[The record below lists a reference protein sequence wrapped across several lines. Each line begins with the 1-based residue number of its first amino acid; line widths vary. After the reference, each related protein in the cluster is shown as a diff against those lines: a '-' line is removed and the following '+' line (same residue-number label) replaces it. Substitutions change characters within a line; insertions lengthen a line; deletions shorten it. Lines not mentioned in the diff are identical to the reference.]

1 MVRRRL
7 TEDKIKGKISSIQGS
22 NYGNA
27 FEGAHCSHKD
37 YCFNPMNK
45 SLLLSLLIVS
55 YITAEWAGMI
65 MNIGCLKAEM
75 NIGHDS
81 LERMGRRDQQML

>member
-1 MVRRRL
+1 MMHESKAWYVDDWQGVKKK
-7 TEDKIKGKISSIQGS
+7 EKSSIQSS
-22 NYGNA
+22 NYGNT
-27 FEGAHCSHKD
+27 FEGVNCSHKD
-37 YCFNPMNK
+37 YCFNLMNK

-75 NIGHDS
+75 DIGHDS
-81 LERMGRRDQQML
+81 LEGVGL